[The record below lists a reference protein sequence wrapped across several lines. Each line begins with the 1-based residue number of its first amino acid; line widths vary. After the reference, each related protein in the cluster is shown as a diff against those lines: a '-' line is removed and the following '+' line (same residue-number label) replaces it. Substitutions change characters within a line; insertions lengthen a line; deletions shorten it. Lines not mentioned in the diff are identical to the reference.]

1 MNTFKTTPKTTAV
14 CLAALAFAMSA
25 TAQEPPLRE
34 AEIISQLTEEGPVD
48 WLNGVARSLGI
59 APADRSPEMLAAM
72 IRALEREVEW
82 DRLGTGPNNPSFDDA
97 GEAFGESSAIL
108 ARHLA
113 ATGDARTLPALA
125 WHAYNRGPVAQALFG
140 FGHQAVPH
148 LLAVVMSPDASG
160 SIAREPLSVL
170 ASIVSVLGPGRYETQ
185 LVEAAALHLDG
196 PPDNYLSRWSN
207 MNQIPGLPEAVA
219 LAGALRTPEMMER
232 LQRLAAAAPDE
243 IAARTSMARM
253 GEDVPRC
260 AQAMLDGTEPPVSFC
275 DPMRWAR
282 RSS

>member
-1 MNTFKTTPKTTAV
+1 MKTFKTTSKTTAV
-14 CLAALAFAMSA
+14 CLAALALATSA
-25 TAQEPPLRE
+25 AAQETPLRE

-82 DRLGTGPNNPSFDDA
+82 DRLGTGPNDPSFGDA

-113 ATGDARTLPALA
+113 ATGDPRTLPALA
-125 WHAYNRGPVAQALFG
+125 WHAYNAGPVAKSLYG

-148 LLAVVMSPDASG
+148 LLAVAMSPDASG
-160 SIAREPLSVL
+160 GIAGASLSVL
-170 ASIVSVLGPGRYETQ
+170 ASIVSVHGPGGYETQ
-185 LVEAAALHLDG
+185 LAEAAALHLDG
-196 PPDNYLSRWSN
+196 PPNDYLSRWN
-207 MNQIPGLPEAVA
+207 NINQIPGLPQAVA

-232 LQRLAAAAPDE
+232 LQRLAAASPDD
-243 IAARTSMARM
+243 IAAKTGRPYL

-260 AQAMLDGTEPPVSFC
+260 AQALLDGTEPPVSFC
-275 DPMRWAR
+275 DPMWWAR
-282 RSS
+282 RSN